1 MAELTCSSPISRP
14 DLSAG
19 LSRASNQ
26 DWIFTTQNYLLNKN
40 PDYFIYLYNVS
51 QMDHEVSR
59 PPLVRKMV
67 IQARKSNEKYALVT
81 RLPQPLVIPKGNVD
95 SSEIDIYAQDTR
107 RFVMDLINPDNLG
120 INQDAAIDPT
130 KVTGQGNDLGQKGVF
145 YSLTNPPSDEEVASA
160 YKRMEGRYKFLLTQA
175 RTVETSNPK
184 ALPDILSPE
193 HHIAADYFHETTN
206 WHSKPVHK
214 DNCPRCGMPA
224 TVGAPFHA
232 LEGGGLCVGDWKAA
246 IKAGVRSRAQAYEAT
261 ESEDFAPKVPA
272 PTAVAKV
279 PVNTQQKPQIP
290 TE

>member
-1 MAELTCSSPISRP
+1 
-14 DLSAG
+14 
-19 LSRASNQ
+19 
-26 DWIFTTQNYLLNKN
+26 
-40 PDYFIYLYNVS
+40 
-51 QMDHEVSR
+51 
-59 PPLVRKMV
+59 MV

-193 HHIAADYFHETTN
+193 HFIAAEYFHETTN
-206 WHSKPVHK
+206 WHRKPVHME
-214 DNCPRCGMPA
+214 NCPRCGTPA
-224 TVGAPFHA
+224 NANSDFHPM
-232 LEGGGLCVGDWKAA
+232 EGGGICVGSWESAV
-246 IKAGVRSRAQAYEAT
+246 KAGVKSKAEAWEAT
-261 ESEDFAPKVPA
+261 GDEKFLPRQI
-272 PTAVAKV
+272 
-279 PVNTQQKPQIP
+279 PVQRTTKPQIP